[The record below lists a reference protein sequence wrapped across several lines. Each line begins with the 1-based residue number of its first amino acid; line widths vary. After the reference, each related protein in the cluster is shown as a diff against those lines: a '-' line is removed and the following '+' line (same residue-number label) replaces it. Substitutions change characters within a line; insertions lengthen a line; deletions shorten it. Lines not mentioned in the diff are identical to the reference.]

1 MNNLDKIRREYE
13 AINASEELKIK
24 VTDTIKQEKHK
35 KTLRFKAVIGS
46 LSTAAAFVVAF
57 NCLPSLA
64 NATADIPI
72 LNSLVR
78 VVTLGKYEAKD
89 KGYEAK
95 VVTPKVEGLLD
106 KELERKLNEEFK
118 ENADSIIKAYE
129 KDVRD
134 LKKEFGDDTIHMG
147 VDSDYIIKTDNDDIL
162 ALDVYILYTA
172 GSSSTKHTFYNIDKK
187 SGNLLTLNDMFKDGV
202 DYEAP
207 INEYIK
213 NEMNRINNEED
224 GMFWVEKN
232 EFDDGFQ
239 GIKKNQNFYI
249 NDQNN
254 IVICF
259 DKYEVAAGAQ
269 GCPEFEIPDSVIK
282 NILK

>member
-1 MNNLDKIRREYE
+1 MKNFNKIRQEYE
-13 AINASEELKIK
+13 AIKASDEFKSKIN
-24 VTDTIKQEKHK
+24 DTIKQENQK
-35 KTLRFKAVIGS
+35 KKFHFKATIGS
-46 LSTAAAFVVAF
+46 ISAAAAFVIAF

-72 LNSLVR
+72 LSSLVR
-78 VVTLGKYEAKD
+78 VVTLGKYEVKD
-89 KGYEAK
+89 NGYEAK

-106 KELERKLNEEFK
+106 KELEQKLNNEFK
-118 ENADSIIKAYE
+118 ENADSVIKAYE

-134 LKKEFGDDTIHMG
+134 LKKEYGDDTIHMG

-162 ALDVYILYTA
+162 ALDVYILHTA

-187 SGNLLTLNDMFKDGV
+187 SGEILTLKGMFKKDA
-202 DYEAP
+202 DFTAP

-213 NEMNRINNEED
+213 NEMNRINKEEE
-224 GMFWVEKN
+224 GMFRVEKN

-239 GIKKNQNFYI
+239 GIKEDQNFYI
-249 NDQNN
+249 NDKNN
-254 IVICF
+254 VVICF

-269 GCPEFEIPDSVIK
+269 GCPEFEIPNSVVK